1 MNNKVKQI
9 INEEFDSRMG
19 LAVIQYLCEQVGMD
33 NAAKIT
39 DEEISSIEGNG
50 LMTQK
55 FCQAMVRCARRIA
68 TECSFVGDVVPY
80 LINEYPHLSGRITQ
94 ERTEDILC
102 RYIDN
107 DLQSAETAYVREVL
121 QDVCDV
127 TYEEAEDL
135 GIAGWFEDEE
145 EE

>member
-1 MNNKVKQI
+1 MKNKVKQI

-39 DEEISSIEGNG
+39 DEEIAAIEGNAI
-50 LMTQK
+50 MTQE
-55 FCQAMVRCARRIA
+55 FCQAIVRCARRIA
-68 TECSFVGDVVPY
+68 TECSFVGDIVPY

-107 DLQSAETAYVREVL
+107 DLCDADTGYVRDVL
-121 QDVCDV
+121 RDVCDV
-127 TYEEAEDL
+127 THEEAEDL
-135 GIAGWFEDEE
+135 GIASLFEDEE